1 VKGPDLDPVAMLRES
16 REYFAR
22 SYESQNKIAARVGVT
37 PSTVS
42 CWLAGKWRL
51 KPTTLTKLRAFLD
64 VEGSERLPAMESSQ
78 LNRSAT

>member
-1 VKGPDLDPVAMLRES
+1 MSEPDPKTTLRELH
-16 REYFAR
+16 EYVAR
-22 SYESQNKIAARVGVT
+22 SYEPQNKLAARDGVT